1 MILSLPDTLPEDMA
15 TLDEVLAAVPVPT
28 RTPAPRAADRTSG
41 EWGGTDISERLRAS
55 QIKYAD
61 MSDRDVVARAQ
72 RGENAAAEFMLYKYR
87 NLVRT
92 KVKSYFLVGAEKEDL
107 LQVGQIGLWQA
118 VIDFRAD
125 KAISFPAFAK
135 VCITRHIIT
144 AIKTAT
150 RQKQM
155 PLNHSLSLESPSEDP
170 TTDWNLSDIL
180 PNAGGADPEDV
191 VLRNEDTRQL
201 HDTLQTLLS
210 DFEWKVLSGYQFG
223 KSYREIA
230 VELRC
235 KTKSVDNALAR
246 IKRKV
251 CGVPL
256 GNADLSELL

>member
-1 MILSLPDTLPEDMA
+1 MIRRNPSD
-15 TLDEVLAAVPVPT
+15 
-28 RTPAPRAADRTSG
+28 
-41 EWGGTDISERLRAS
+41 WNIGTDLSDRLRQS
-55 QIKYAD
+55 QVKYAEMGD
-61 MSDRDVVARAQ
+61 CEIVARAQ
-72 RGENAAAEFMLYKYR
+72 RGENSAAEYMLYKYR

-118 VIDFRAD
+118 IIDFRAD

-155 PLNHSLSLESPSEDP
+155 PLNQSLSLESPSVDS
-170 TTDWNLSDIL
+170 TTDWNLSDII
-180 PNAGGADPEDV
+180 PNTEGADPEDL
-191 VLRNEDTRQL
+191 VLRNEDTKIL
-201 HDTLQTLLS
+201 HETLQQVLS
-210 DFEWKVLSGYQFG
+210 EFEWHVLSGYQVG

-230 VELRC
+230 SELRC

-251 CGVPL
+251 SGVPI

>member
-1 MILSLPDTLPEDMA
+1 MIRRQRCDWSLGGDLS
-15 TLDEVLAAVPVPT
+15 
-28 RTPAPRAADRTSG
+28 DRQRQTQ
-41 EWGGTDISERLRAS
+41 L
-55 QIKYAD
+55 KYAE
-61 MSDRDVVARAQ
+61 MPDRDIVDRAQ
-72 RGENAAAEFMLYKYR
+72 RGENAAAEYMLYKYR

-118 VIDFRAD
+118 VVDFRAD

-155 PLNHSLSLESPSEDP
+155 PLNQSLSLESPSEDP

-180 PNAGGADPEDV
+180 PSLGSDDPEEM
-191 VLRNEDTRQL
+191 VLRNEDTKIL
-201 HDTLQTLLS
+201 HDTLLQVLS
-210 DFEWKVLSGYQFG
+210 EFEWRVLSGYQLG

-230 VELRC
+230 QELRC

-251 CGVPL
+251 SSVSI
-256 GNADLSELL
+256 GNADLSALL

>member
-1 MILSLPDTLPEDMA
+1 M
-15 TLDEVLAAVPVPT
+15 T
-28 RTPAPRAADRTSG
+28 RRNSSDWNVGS
-41 EWGGTDISERLRAS
+41 DISERLRQS
-55 QIKYAD
+55 QLKYAE
-61 MSDRDVVARAQ
+61 MSDREVVSRAQ
-72 RGENAAAEFMLYKYR
+72 RGENSAAEYILYKYR

-118 VIDFRAD
+118 IIDFRPD
-125 KAISFPAFAK
+125 KAISFPSFAK

-155 PLNHSLSLESPSEDP
+155 PLNQSLSLESPTED
-170 TTDWNLSDIL
+170 TVTDWNLSDIL
-180 PNAGGADPEDV
+180 PNIEGADPEEL
-191 VLRNEDTRQL
+191 VLRNEDTKIL
-201 HDTLQTLLS
+201 HETLQQVLS
-210 DFEWKVLSGYQFG
+210 EFEWHVLSGYQVG

-230 VELRC
+230 CELRC

-251 CGVPL
+251 MGVPI
-256 GNADLSELL
+256 GNANLNELL

>member
-1 MILSLPDTLPEDMA
+1 MTTTLSARPSSSLR
-15 TLDEVLAAVPVPT
+15 
-28 RTPAPRAADRTSG
+28 RTA
-41 EWGGTDISERLRAS
+41 GGWSAGGDLEARLHQSHLR
-55 QIKYAD
+55 YAD
-61 MSDRDVVARAQ
+61 MADREIVARAQ

-118 VIDFRAD
+118 VVDFRSD

-155 PLNHSLSLESPSEDP
+155 PLNHSLSLESPSEDS

-180 PNAGGADPEDV
+180 PSADGEDPEDLM
-191 VLRNEDTRQL
+191 LRNEDTKIL
-201 HDTLQTLLS
+201 HDTLQQVLS
-210 DFEWKVLSGYQFG
+210 EFEWQVLSGYQVG

-230 VELRC
+230 SELRC

-251 CGVPL
+251 SGVPI